1 MGLVPESRNCE
12 AIIQAWYG
20 GEKGGEAVADV
31 LFGDYNPSG
40 KLPLTFYKD
49 ASQLPDFEDYRMD
62 NRTYRYFKGE
72 PQWVFGYGM
81 SYTTFEVEN
90 PRYNKAMGR
99 LTVTLKNTG
108 NRCGDEVVQVYIK
121 RTADA
126 EGPIKTLRAYKR
138 VNLKAGEHRDIAI
151 DLPMKNF
158 ETWDDATN
166 TMRVV
171 GGEHEIMVGTSCD
184 HVKSIKVNL

>member
-40 KLPLTFYKD
+40 KLPLTFYPH
-49 ASQLPDFEDYRMD
+49 AAQLPDFEDYRMD

-90 PRYNKAMGR
+90 PRYN
-99 LTVTLKNTG
+99 
-108 NRCGDEVVQVYIK
+108 
-121 RTADA
+121 
-126 EGPIKTLRAYKR
+126 
-138 VNLKAGEHRDIAI
+138 
-151 DLPMKNF
+151 
-158 ETWDDATN
+158 
-166 TMRVV
+166 
-171 GGEHEIMVGTSCD
+171 
-184 HVKSIKVNL
+184 

>member
-20 GEKGGEAVADV
+20 GE
-31 LFGDYNPSG
+31 
-40 KLPLTFYKD
+40 
-49 ASQLPDFEDYRMD
+49 
-62 NRTYRYFKGE
+62 
-72 PQWVFGYGM
+72 
-81 SYTTFEVEN
+81 
-90 PRYNKAMGR
+90 
-99 LTVTLKNTG
+99 
-108 NRCGDEVVQVYIK
+108 
-121 RTADA
+121 
-126 EGPIKTLRAYKR
+126 
-138 VNLKAGEHRDIAI
+138 KAGEHRDIAI